1 MSVIVVGIEQR
12 EVPLH
17 LLEQVAV
24 TESALPKALATL
36 RDHSNLSEAVIVSTC
51 LRTEVY
57 AVVERFHDG
66 VAELQEFLA
75 LMGGTTVDALTD
87 YLTIRFDDDVA
98 DHLFTVASG
107 LDSAVLGESE
117 VLGQVRRA
125 WEKAQRE
132 RASGP
137 VLGALFR
144 HAVETGKRVRSETAI
159 ARGITSLSHG
169 AVALAAS
176 HLRDGGAGPGGLAG
190 SRVLVVGAGEM
201 GDGVAQAL
209 VAHGPAAIVVA
220 NRTPTRAD
228 AVIAGLPDGLAAVA
242 RSVPL
247 EDLVGELDV
256 ADVVFT
262 SVSSARPIVERSLL
276 EAAMGRRAAGGPL
289 LVVDLGVPRNVEPSA
304 SEIAGVTLLDMDALR
319 AAVEGVL
326 SGRQG
331 EVAQAREIVS
341 DEVERYRAASRAR
354 GAAPVV
360 SALRGQAE
368 LARRAEF
375 DRQRAKRSDLTDEQW
390 EQVDAVTRAMVAKLL
405 HQPTMTLKDAV
416 GTPRGERLI
425 ESLRT
430 LFDL

>member
-1 MSVIVVGIEQR
+1 VIVVGIEQR
-12 EVPLH
+12 EAPLH

-24 TESALPKALATL
+24 TEAALPKALAAL
-36 RDHSNLSEAVIVSTC
+36 RDRSNLSEAVILSTC

-66 VAELQEFLA
+66 VDQLQEFLA
-75 LMGGTTVDALTD
+75 IMGDTTVEALSE

-98 DHLFTVASG
+98 DHVFTVASG

-169 AVALAAS
+169 AVALAAN
-176 HLRDGGAGPGGLAG
+176 HAPNGLSG

-201 GDGVAQAL
+201 GDGVVQAL
-209 VAHGPAAIVVA
+209 APHRPASVVVA
-220 NRTPTRAD
+220 NRTAKRAD
-228 AVIAGLPDGLAAVA
+228 AVIAGLPDGLAAAA
-242 RSVPL
+242 RAVPL
-247 EDLVGELDV
+247 TALGTELED

-262 SVSSARPIVERSLL
+262 SVSTVRPIVERSMV
-276 EAAMGRRAAGGPL
+276 EAAVAGRAAERPL
-289 LVVDLGVPRNVEPSA
+289 LVVDLGVPRNVEPSS
-304 SEIAGVTLLDMDALR
+304 SELDGVTLLDMDALR
-319 AAVEGVL
+319 AAVEGAL

-331 EVAQAREIVS
+331 EVAHAREIVG

-360 SALRGQAE
+360 SALRAQAE
-368 LARRAEF
+368 EARQAEF
-375 DRQRAKRSDLTDEQW
+375 DRQRAKRSDLTDDQW
-390 EQVDAVTRAMVAKLL
+390 DQVDIVTRAMVAKLL
-405 HQPTMTLKDAV
+405 HQPTVTLKDAV